1 MIEEIGISIQYWD
14 DDDEEEEEEDA
25 DDVTYFCF
33 IDR

>member
-14 DDDEEEEEEDA
+14 DDDEEEEEKDA